1 MVLLKHQTS
10 QCIVCKL
17 VYSMRQAGLG
27 GKMIGVKH
35 GRKFFPCLHVHSGP
49 DSSLL
54 SKGHD
59 NMQLTAYSHL
69 IQRSIQLSH

>member
-1 MVLLKHQTS
+1 MESSVMVLLKPQTS
-10 QCIVCKL
+10 QYTVGKL

-35 GRKFFPCLHVHSGP
+35 GRKFFLCLHVHSGS

-54 SKGHD
+54 SNGHHS
-59 NMQLTAYSHL
+59 MQL
-69 IQRSIQLSH
+69 